1 MHISNISCKI
11 TFTISRQ
18 IQRMEYLIITP
29 YTTQIC
35 CHISTRAINIPTYL
49 IQNFHSLSRNIL
61 RLNQLSGY
69 KVLRN
74 LVSRSKEPISLCLA
88 DFILFKS
95 RFDTFQ
101 IILKSILPTSLH
113 EIKCSCITLF
123 RITFT
128 AGADFIRERI
138 IKQKGLRDNMFNL
151 NIQTIEKFS
160 RTHRLATIEATLT

>member
-35 CHISTRAINIPTYL
+35 CHISTRSIDIPANL
-49 IQNFHSLSRNIL
+49 VKNLHRFSRNIL
-61 RLNQLSGY
+61 GLNQLSGNEI
-69 KVLRN
+69 LRN
-74 LVSRSKEPISLCLA
+74 LISWSKESVSLCLA

-95 RFDTFQ
+95 RLDTLQ
-101 IILKSILPTSLH
+101 IVFKRILPTSFH
-113 EIKCSCITLF
+113 EIKCSGITLF

-128 AGADFIRERI
+128 ASADFIRERI
-138 IKQKGLRDNMFNL
+138 IKQKRFRDNMFNL